1 MPAQYGGAYSPL
13 RSSRPSGL
21 FISTSPGFT
30 WGNGCYITSLSF
42 GLSAAIYGRCGVV
55 AEADPT
61 GRPFPIAAARRSDSS
76 MAKSVSEIRFEARPM
91 KAGSNWMVVITFP
104 DRTEMHVDDFPEEAD
119 AKSWITNDSREWLG
133 KLGYR

>member
-1 MPAQYGGAYSPL
+1 MEEGPQALERITHRVML
-13 RSSRPSGL
+13 RRQVVLAPSCSRRRIGWLCPKK
-21 FISTSPGFT
+21 TPG
-30 WGNGCYITSLSF
+30 
-42 GLSAAIYGRCGVV
+42 
-55 AEADPT
+55 
-61 GRPFPIAAARRSDSS
+61 SS

-133 KLGYR
+133 KLGYG